1 MKIGIQ
7 SVILGML
14 LGVFSGSLVMSQ
26 QLKISGDQR
35 HIVYQDGTPFFWLGD
50 TAWELFHRLDREEA
64 DLYLENRAEKGFTVI
79 QAVALAELD
88 GIQAPNAYGELPLNG
103 LNPEKPNEAYFEHVD
118 YIVNKSNELGMF
130 VGMLPTWGD
139 KFNKQWGVGPVIFNA
154 ANAYEY
160 GKYIGNRYK
169 KNQVI
174 WILGGD
180 RNPNG
185 EGHMAIIRGMAKGI
199 REMVGK
205 SQLITYHPMGGSNSA
220 MWFHNDEWLDLN
232 MFQSGHGEVNN
243 QNYKIT
249 SHIYNLPTTKPVLDG
264 EPCYEDHP
272 INWNGANGWF
282 DAFDSRRAGWWSM
295 LAGACGHT
303 YGNHN
308 IWQMWQPGRKPISV
322 ARTPWY
328 ESIDYPGA
336 FQAGY
341 MRDFFEQI
349 DWQKMQ
355 PDNSIVKSGPNT
367 NGREIL
373 ASAAAE
379 GNFIVAYTP
388 HGMDFSLDISQLK
401 SEKVSVSWFNPRN
414 NSYITLKDI
423 DKGENVNF
431 DPPADP
437 VRGND
442 WVLVLKSR

>member
-1 MKIGIQ
+1 MKK
-7 SVILGML
+7 VMNR
-14 LGVFSGSLVMSQ
+14 LVGLVLVLAATSTFAGAQ

-64 DLYLENRAEKGFTVI
+64 DLYLENRADKGFTVI
-79 QAVALAELD
+79 QAVVLAELD
-88 GIQAPNAYGELPLNG
+88 GIQTPNAYGNLPLKG
-103 LNPEKPNEAYFEHVD
+103 IDPEKPNEAYFEHVD
-118 YIVNKSNELGMF
+118 YIVNKANELGMF

-169 KNQVI
+169 KEQVI

-185 EGHMAIIRGMAKGI
+185 EGHMSIIRGMAKGI
-199 REMVGK
+199 REMVGNT
-205 SQLITYHPMGGSNSA
+205 QLITYHPMGGSNSA

-243 QNYKIT
+243 QNYKIA
-249 SHIYNLPTTKPVLDG
+249 SHIYNLPSTKPVLDG

-272 INWNGANGWF
+272 INWKAENGWF

-295 LAGACGHT
+295 LSGACGHT

-308 IWQMWQPGRKPISV
+308 IWQMWQPGRQPISV

-336 FQAGY
+336 FHAGY

-349 DWQKMQ
+349 DWQRMQ
-355 PDNSIVKSGPNT
+355 PANSIVKSGPNT

-373 ASAAAE
+373 ASIAAD
-379 GNFIVAYTP
+379 GTFIVAYTP
-388 HGMDFSLDISQLK
+388 CGLDFSLDLSQLK

-414 NSYITLKDI
+414 NSYITQKDI
-423 DKGENVNF
+423 EKGENISF
-431 DPPADP
+431 YPPADP
-437 VRGND
+437 ARGND
-442 WVLVLKSR
+442 WVLLLHAK

>member
-1 MKIGIQ
+1 MKKVMNRLVG
-7 SVILGML
+7 VVLG
-14 LGVFSGSLVMSQ
+14 LVATCTFACAQ

-35 HIVYQDGTPFFWLGD
+35 NIVYQDGKPFFWLGD

-64 DLYLENRAEKGFTVI
+64 DMYLENRAEKGFTVI

-88 GIQAPNAYGELPLNG
+88 GIQTPNAYGELPLDG

-118 YIVNKSNELGMF
+118 YIVNKTNELGMF

-205 SQLITYHPMGGSNSA
+205 TQLITYHPMGGSNSA
-220 MWFHNDEWLDLN
+220 MWFHNDDWLDLN

-272 INWNGANGWF
+272 INWKGANGWF

-295 LAGACGHT
+295 LSGACGHT

-349 DWQKMQ
+349 DRQKMQ
-355 PDNSIVKSGPNT
+355 PDNSIVKNGPNT

-373 ASAAAE
+373 ASAATD
-379 GNFIVAYTP
+379 GTFIIAYTP
-388 HGMDFSLDISQLK
+388 HGMDFSLDLSKLK
-401 SEKVSVSWFNPRN
+401 SEMVSVSWFNPRN

-437 VRGND
+437 ARGND
-442 WVLVLKSR
+442 WLLLVQSM